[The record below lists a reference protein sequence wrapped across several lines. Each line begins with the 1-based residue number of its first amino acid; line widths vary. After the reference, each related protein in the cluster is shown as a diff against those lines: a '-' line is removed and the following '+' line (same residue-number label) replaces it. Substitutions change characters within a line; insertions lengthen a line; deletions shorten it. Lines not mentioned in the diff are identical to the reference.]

1 MKPNLELNPKLRKA
15 LLIILLAVFAIS
27 LWQLVSSL
35 LDYRE
40 GDQVNAEADALIELP
55 DFAELAPP
63 EPAAEADA
71 DPAEPYIDPYADALA
86 AMDFAALRQVNSEVM
101 GWIIIPDTGISYPL
115 MHHANNQYYL
125 SHNWKGGASRVGSI
139 FLEATNS
146 RSLGDFNTI
155 VYGHRMNNGSMFT
168 PLQKFQKQDF
178 WAAHPSVYITC
189 DAGSLRYDIFA
200 AYEVSTEGMT
210 YSLGFSGDKAKQR
223 FIDFCLEQSVID
235 TGVVPEVQDYILTL
249 STCTG
254 HGHATRWVV
263 QAVRRGEKPEQQPE
277 QSEQPP
283 EQAPENPSDGDTGKQ
298 SENPPDN
305 QQENTADTG
314 NPPENTGDTDIQP
327 KNPADSQQENTGN
340 TSNQPENPTDNTGE
354 ADIQPEAPPVNQQ
367 ENTGETNNQPDN
379 LLANTGEADIQP
391 DNPPD
396 GDTGN
401 NQENPQ

>member
-86 AMDFAALRQVNSEVM
+86 AMDFAALRQVNSEVL

-125 SHNWKGGASRVGSI
+125 GHNWKGGASRVGSI

-235 TGVVPEVQDYILTL
+235 TGIVPEVQDYILTL

-263 QAVRRGEKPEQQPE
+263 QAVRRGEKPEQPEQQPE
-277 QSEQPP
+277 QPEQP

-298 SENPPDN
+298 SENPP
-305 QQENTADTG
+305 A
-314 NPPENTGDTDIQP
+314 
-327 KNPADSQQENTGN
+327 
-340 TSNQPENPTDNTGE
+340 
-354 ADIQPEAPPVNQQ
+354 NQQ
-367 ENTGETNNQPDN
+367 ENTGDTSNQTED
-379 LLANTGEADIQP
+379 LTANTGDADNQTEDSPADTGDAGNQP
-391 DNPPD
+391 EDLTADTGDADNQPED
-396 GDTGN
+396 LTADTGN
-401 NQENPQ
+401 AGNQPEDLTADTGDAGNQTEDSQ

>member
-63 EPAAEADA
+63 EPTAEADA

-86 AMDFAALRQVNSEVM
+86 AMDFAALRQVNSEVL

-125 SHNWKGGASRVGSI
+125 GHNWKGGASRVGSI

-235 TGVVPEVQDYILTL
+235 TGIVPEVQDYILTL

-263 QAVRRGEKPEQQPE
+263 QAVRRGEKPEQPE
-277 QSEQPP
+277 QQP

-327 KNPADSQQENTGN
+327 EAPAHSQQENTGD
-340 TSNQPENPTDNTGE
+340 TGNQPENPPDNTSENDNQPENTGE
-354 ADIQPEAPPVNQQ
+354 ADIQS
-367 ENTGETNNQPDN
+367 DN
-379 LLANTGEADIQP
+379 LADIQP

-396 GDTGN
+396 NDTGN

>member
-1 MKPNLELNPKLRKA
+1 MKPNLKPNLELNPKLRKA

-86 AMDFAALRQVNSEVM
+86 AMDFAALRQVNSEVL

-125 SHNWKGGASRVGSI
+125 GHNWKGGASRVGSI

-235 TGVVPEVQDYILTL
+235 TGIVPEVQDYILTL

-263 QAVRRGEKPEQQPE
+263 QAVRRGEKPEQPE
-277 QSEQPP
+277 QQP

-327 KNPADSQQENTGN
+327 ENTSENDIQPENPADSQQENTGD
-340 TSNQPENPTDNTGE
+340 TSNQPENPPDNTSENDNQPENTNE
-354 ADIQPEAPPVNQQ
+354 ADIQS
-367 ENTGETNNQPDN
+367 DN
-379 LLANTGEADIQP
+379 LADIQP

-396 GDTGN
+396 DDTGN

>member
-1 MKPNLELNPKLRKA
+1 MKPNLRKA

-86 AMDFAALRQVNSEVM
+86 AMDFAALRQVNSEVL

-125 SHNWKGGASRVGSI
+125 GHNWKGGASRVGSI

-235 TGVVPEVQDYILTL
+235 TGIVPEVQDYILTL

-263 QAVRRGEKPEQQPE
+263 QAVRRGEKPEQPE
-277 QSEQPP
+277 QQP

-298 SENPPDN
+298 SENPPAN

-314 NPPENTGDTDIQP
+314 NPPENTSNTDIQP
-327 KNPADSQQENTGN
+327 EAPAHSQQENTGD
-340 TSNQPENPTDNTGE
+340 TGNQPENPPDNTSENDNQPENTNE
-354 ADIQPEAPPVNQQ
+354 ADIQS
-367 ENTGETNNQPDN
+367 DN
-379 LLANTGEADIQP
+379 LADIQP
-391 DNPPD
+391 ANPPD
-396 GDTGN
+396 DDTGN

>member
-86 AMDFAALRQVNSEVM
+86 AMDFAALRQVNSEVL

-125 SHNWKGGASRVGSI
+125 GHNWKGGASRVGSI

-235 TGVVPEVQDYILTL
+235 TGIVPEVQDYILTL

-263 QAVRRGEKPEQQPE
+263 KAVRRGEKPEQPE
-277 QSEQPP
+277 QQP

-298 SENPPDN
+298 SENPP
-305 QQENTADTG
+305 A
-314 NPPENTGDTDIQP
+314 
-327 KNPADSQQENTGN
+327 
-340 TSNQPENPTDNTGE
+340 
-354 ADIQPEAPPVNQQ
+354 NQQ
-367 ENTGETNNQPDN
+367 ENTGDTSNPPEDSPDNTGDAGNQPENPPDN
-379 LLANTGEADIQP
+379 TSENDNQPENTNEADIQSDNLADIQP
-391 DNPPD
+391 ANPPD
-396 GDTGN
+396 DDTGN

>member
-86 AMDFAALRQVNSEVM
+86 AMDFAALRQVNSEVL

-125 SHNWKGGASRVGSI
+125 GHNWKGGASRVGSI

-235 TGVVPEVQDYILTL
+235 TGIVPEVQDYILTL

-263 QAVRRGEKPEQQPE
+263 QAVRRGEKPEQPE
-277 QSEQPP
+277 QQP

-314 NPPENTGDTDIQP
+314 NPPENTSNTDIQSENTSENDIQP
-327 KNPADSQQENTGN
+327 ENPADSQQENTGDTGNPPENPPDN
-340 TSNQPENPTDNTGE
+340 TSDTNNQPENTGE
-354 ADIQPEAPPVNQQ
+354 ADIQS
-367 ENTGETNNQPDN
+367 DN
-379 LLANTGEADIQP
+379 LADIQP
-391 DNPPD
+391 ENPPD
-396 GDTGN
+396 DDTGN